1 MKLYPESAYIQLE
14 FNKVKDLLANYC
26 QTEHARNKAQQLRIH
41 TRREFVETELRQ
53 SHEYRQLLA
62 NSIYFPNDYVLNLAK
77 ELKLLS
83 IPGAILGGEE
93 FILLRK
99 LAESIQKIFRWF
111 DAERKTAYGALAKV
125 IDGTYYEKV
134 IIEMIDDILD
144 EYGQVKDNASEELKD
159 IRMNLYRKRNELRR
173 LFDKIVSK
181 LNKQGYLAEIEES
194 FMNGRRVL
202 AVFAEQKRTVKGI
215 LHGES
220 DSRKTAFVE
229 PEETIELNN
238 TISSLEND
246 ERKEVYRILK
256 ELTARLSVY
265 TSLLNTWHTIVG
277 EYDFI
282 RAKAKLA
289 MEIRGEFP
297 IVTDKAHVQLVE
309 AYHPLLYLYNQ
320 RSGKPTIPVTIT
332 LDDASRILVI
342 SGPNAGGKT
351 VTMKTIGLLQMMVQ
365 SGLLVPVHPSSQF
378 GIFKQLMIHIGDT
391 QSIEF

>member
-1 MKLYPESAYIQLE
+1 M
-14 FNKVKDLLANYC
+14 V
-26 QTEHARNKAQQLRIH
+26 
-41 TRREFVETELRQ
+41 
-53 SHEYRQLLA
+53 
-62 NSIYFPNDYVLNLAK
+62 NSIYFPNDYVLNLSK

-83 IPGAILGGEE
+83 IPGAMLGGEE
-93 FILLRK
+93 LQLLRK
-99 LAESIQKIFRWF
+99 LAESIEKIFRWF

-125 IDGTYYEKV
+125 IEGTYYEKV
-134 IIEMIDDILD
+134 IIGMIDEVLD
-144 EYGQVKDNASEELKD
+144 EYGQVKDNASDDLKN
-159 IRMNLYRKRNELRR
+159 IRMSLYRKRNELRR

-238 TISSLEND
+238 TVYELEND

-256 ELTARLSVY
+256 ELTAKLSVY
-265 TSLLNTWHTIVG
+265 ASLLTAWHAVVG

-289 MEIRGEFP
+289 AEIKGEFP
-297 IVTDKAHVQLVE
+297 LITDKAHVQLV
-309 AYHPLLYLYNQ
+309 
-320 RSGKPTIPVTIT
+320 RS
-332 LDDASRILVI
+332 L
-342 SGPNAGGKT
+342 
-351 VTMKTIGLLQMMVQ
+351 
-365 SGLLVPVHPSSQF
+365 SS
-378 GIFKQLMIHIGDT
+378 IIVSL
-391 QSIEF
+391 